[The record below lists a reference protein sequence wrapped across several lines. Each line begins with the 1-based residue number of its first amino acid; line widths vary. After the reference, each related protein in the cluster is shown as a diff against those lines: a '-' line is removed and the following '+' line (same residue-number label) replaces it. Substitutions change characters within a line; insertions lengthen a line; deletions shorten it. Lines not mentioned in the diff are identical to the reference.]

1 MQMASD
7 VLFCR
12 GCNESFPVATAD
24 RRCPQCGQA
33 LTIYE
38 LTPTLELDLTVDL
51 ARGPDGSAGDGPS
64 EALVGKPFE
73 AYTIDSFLGKGGMAW
88 VFRATHNTLYRPCA
102 IKILSPR
109 PGGGRE
115 MVDLFLAEARAAASL
130 VHPHIVAVHNIGQ
143 SGPLHYI
150 ELEYVPGQTLQQV
163 VQAAGRLDPYSATE
177 LLSQACSAL
186 AEAHRCGVV
195 HRDFKPSNV
204 LVHRNG
210 QAKLADFGLA
220 KRVTGGGS
228 PDESLAGTPYFMA
241 PELFR
246 SRPAG
251 KASDVYAVGVSYF
264 YLLTGEFPYVER
276 NVGQLAELH
285 ANAPVPD
292 PRERCPG
299 VPEEVADLTMRCLA
313 KRAEARPADGE
324 HVHQE
329 LQAISRGACSL
340 GKLVDTALRDL
351 VVTRQDEEHRVT
363 LNVPQ
368 PHGRSQ
374 QVGVEECQAPI
385 ARERVVRI
393 FSVCGR
399 AEPAYYRRALE
410 LNARLCHGSLAI
422 QDLDGEPHFV
432 MSNSFPRTTC
442 DPEEIRR
449 SIQEIARWA
458 DQVEAALG
466 AMDRF

>member
-1 MQMASD
+1 VQVASEL
-7 VLFCR
+7 LFCR
-12 GCNESFPVATAD
+12 GCNESFAVATAD
-24 RRCPQCGQA
+24 RRCPQCGEM
-33 LTIYE
+33 LTACDVA
-38 LTPTLELDLTVDL
+38 PTLDLDLTLMADQGLDVP
-51 ARGPDGSAGDGPS
+51 AVAGPS
-64 EALVGKPFE
+64 EALIGKSFE
-73 AYTIDSFLGKGGMAW
+73 GYSIDSFLGKGGMAW

-102 IKILSPR
+102 IKILAPR
-109 PGGGRE
+109 PGSGAD

-130 VHPHIVAVHNIGQ
+130 IHPHIVTVHNIGQ

-150 ELEYVPGQTLQQV
+150 ELEYVPGQTLQQL
-163 VQAAGRLDPYSATE
+163 VQAAGKLDAYSATD

-195 HRDFKPSNV
+195 HRDFKPSNI

-220 KRVTGGGS
+220 KRVTRGGS
-228 PDESLAGTPYFMA
+228 LEDSLAGTPYFMA

-246 SRPAG
+246 TRPAS
-251 KASDVYAVGVSYF
+251 KASDVYAVGVSFY

-276 NVGQLAELH
+276 NVAKLAEKH
-285 ANAPVPD
+285 ASAPVPD

-299 VPEEVADLTMRCLA
+299 LPDEAADLTIRCLA
-313 KRAEARPADGE
+313 KHADERPADGE
-324 HVHQE
+324 RVYRE
-329 LQAISRGACSL
+329 LQAISRGVCSL
-340 GKLVDTALRDL
+340 NKLVDSALRDL
-351 VVTRQDEEHRVT
+351 IVTRQDEQHRVT
-363 LNVPQ
+363 VCVPQ

-374 QVGVEECQAPI
+374 RVCVEECRAPI

-393 FSVCGR
+393 YSVCGR
-399 AEPAYYRRALE
+399 ANPNYYRRALE

-422 QDLDGEPHFV
+422 QDYNGEPHFV

-458 DQVEAALG
+458 DQVEAAL
-466 AMDRF
+466 ATTDQY